1 MATSRVGCEITPGE
15 RAEWMFVV
23 GRSFLAA
30 LPLTTPQRILEPLA
44 RLVAEPRTD
53 IESVVA
59 LLPLAGEDA
68 VASFAVVVLGEVTDG
83 DGIGVSV
90 VVRGTLSVD
99 VFSVGGSRRFTD
111 RSIRPWLLA
120 DFQAVVGL
128 VIGSQRVSVVPAT
141 RLSAGTPIG
150 VGTLAAHRLFWA
162 IGLHPDSLGDGVP
175 GDTELHDTVLRDTEL
190 RDTVLRDTEL
200 RDTVLRDPVL
210 RDTVL
215 RDRAATAFPDAETI
229 LQSGARG
236 GAPAAAATD
245 DTVILRPRAERQPDA
260 GVSGGVPD
268 AGVPDG
274 VPEPARPRYGFRVGG
289 QERLLDS
296 VHLLGRRP
304 RAPRV
309 PLISDTASPRL
320 VTVDSRTSAV
330 SATHLEIRQ
339 EGDAVVV
346 TDLGSTN
353 GTIVKQPRGKW
364 ERLRGG
370 GSVAVVAGTTVDIG
384 DGNIIE
390 ILAAGNDR

>member
-1 MATSRVGCEITPGE
+1 MATGRVGCEITPGE
-15 RAEWMFVV
+15 RAEWTFVV
-23 GRSFLAA
+23 GRGFLAA
-30 LPLTTPQRILEPLA
+30 LPLATPRRVLEPLA
-44 RLVAEPRTD
+44 ALVAESGTD

-59 LLPLAGEDA
+59 LLPLVGEDA
-68 VASFAVVVLGEVTDG
+68 VASFAVVVPGEATDG
-83 DGIGVSV
+83 DGIGVSA
-90 VVRGTLSVD
+90 VVRGSLAVD

-111 RSIRPWLLA
+111 RDIRPWLLA

-128 VIGSQRVSVVPAT
+128 VIGSQQVTVVPAA
-141 RLSAGTPIG
+141 RLDAGTPIG
-150 VGTLAAHRLFWA
+150 VGAVAAHRLFWSM
-162 IGLHPDSLGDGVP
+162 GQNEQPLNETPDEPLD
-175 GDTELHDTVLRDTEL
+175 DT
-190 RDTVLRDTEL
+190 
-200 RDTVLRDPVL
+200 VL

-215 RDRAATAFPDAETI
+215 RDRGTAAFPDADTI
-229 LQSGARG
+229 LQRGARHG
-236 GAPAAAATD
+236 STRAATE
-245 DTVILRPRAERQPDA
+245 DTVILRPSAEGQPED
-260 GVSGGVPD
+260 GM
-268 AGVPDG
+268 PDG
-274 VPEPARPRYGFRVGG
+274 KLEQTPRYGFRIGG
-289 QERLLDS
+289 EERVLNT

-309 PLISDTASPRL
+309 PLIGNTAAPCL

-370 GSVAVVAGTTVDIG
+370 GSLAVVPGTTVDIG

-390 ILAAGNDR
+390 ILAASEDR